1 MSPYAALKLP
11 FSSLTSEPK
20 TAVLVMSRAPY
31 LWSFFRSR
39 AEIVTFAT
47 FNENVKLAASPTQTV
62 VMSVIRNIY
71 FTDNKY

>member
-1 MSPYAALKLP
+1 
-11 FSSLTSEPK
+11 
-20 TAVLVMSRAPY
+20 MSRAPY

-39 AEIVTFAT
+39 AEIVAFAT
-47 FNENVKLAASPTQTV
+47 FNEYVKLAASPTQTV